1 MSFPN
6 ILISIKKFDYYLLI
20 SQIKRKNVVNRKE
33 VRSEE
38 CDEHTAKKK
47 SPGYIIDFEAKKKS
61 DLPCSKLLRSP
72 KTFSKY
78 ERSGKAVKD
87 NFV

>member
-1 MSFPN
+1 MWWTH
-6 ILISIKKFDYYLLI
+6 
-20 SQIKRKNVVNRKE
+20 
-33 VRSEE
+33 SE
-38 CDEHTAKKK
+38 KKK

-72 KTFSKY
+72 KKFSKY

>member
-6 ILISIKKFDYYLLI
+6 ILISIKKFDYHLLI

-47 SPGYIIDFEAKKKS
+47 ESRLY
-61 DLPCSKLLRSP
+61 
-72 KTFSKY
+72 Y
-78 ERSGKAVKD
+78 
-87 NFV
+87 

>member
-6 ILISIKKFDYYLLI
+6 ILISIKKFDYHLLI

-47 SPGYIIDFEAKKKS
+47 SPGYIIDFEAKKIRFTLFETPEVSQKVFQIWEKWQS
-61 DLPCSKLLRSP
+61 C
-72 KTFSKY
+72 
-78 ERSGKAVKD
+78 EG
-87 NFV
+87 

>member
-1 MSFPN
+1 MSFSM
-6 ILISIKKFDYYLLI
+6 ILISIKKFDYHLLI

-47 SPGYIIDFEAKKKS
+47 SPGYIIDFEAKKIRFTLFETPEVSHKVFQIWEKRQS
-61 DLPCSKLLRSP
+61 C
-72 KTFSKY
+72 
-78 ERSGKAVKD
+78 EG
-87 NFV
+87 

>member
-6 ILISIKKFDYYLLI
+6 ILISIKKFYYHLLI

-38 CDEHTAKKK
+38 CDEHIAKKK
-47 SPGYIIDFEAKKKS
+47 SPGYIIDFEAKNS

-72 KTFSKY
+72 KKFAKY